1 MNEEWRDVTGFEGWY
16 QVSNLGRVKRIR
28 KVHWN
33 HGKKNIVEREHILK
47 PTPDRKGY
55 SIVIITNGETKKHA
69 KVHRLVAEAFIPN
82 PQNKSQVDH
91 INRIVDDN
99 RVENLRWVNNSEN
112 QINSSSNRMVKC
124 FGENLTLSQWGEKT
138 GIKPT
143 TIRARLERGWKPE
156 DALSIPVLE
165 VGKKIFRR

>member
-1 MNEEWRDVTGFEGWY
+1 MNEEWRDIPGFEGWY

-33 HGKKNIVEREHILK
+33 HGKKNIVEREHILS

-55 SIVIITNGETKKHA
+55 LIVVIGNENIKKHM

-82 PQNKSQVDH
+82 QQNKEQVDH

-99 RVENLRWVNNSEN
+99 RVENLRWVSNKEN
-112 QINSSSNRMVKC
+112 QLNSSSNRIIKC
-124 FGENLTLSQWGEKT
+124 FGESLTLSQWGEKT
-138 GIKPT
+138 GIKSS
-143 TIRARLERGWKPE
+143 TIRARLERGWTPE
-156 DALSIPVLE
+156 EALSIPILE
-165 VGKKIFRR
+165 TGKKIFRR